1 MTSNINSRVTETN
14 MVGSS
19 ETICETT
26 FKFEEYRKIMP
37 IHKEKIDQNFL
48 EYFVGLVEGSEP
60 FLIDVGS
67 SQVSFQIDHI
77 KEDAKYLKKLRTKLG
92 FGSIVQHP
100 TSTQTLVYIV
110 SHEESLLKLISILNG
125 NLCYIR
131 QQERFKLFLEVFNKQ
146 HKRSIALKENKS
158 KISLDN
164 AWLSGFIDA
173 RGLFSGH
180 FKYYPEE
187 NQLPCDFRPPK
198 GFLSFHISCDIVTLK
213 QIRGL
218 FVRANNG
225 MKNIKSRKNEGHDP
239 TLEMGS
245 KAFRK
250 KIIPYIQEYK
260 LKTYKSRIFQAWEN
274 VHTFL
279 DDNDH
284 EGLDKQGIK
293 TMFKLLRRIR

>member
-1 MTSNINSRVTETN
+1 MISDINSRVTETN

-37 IHKEKIDQNFL
+37 IHKEKIDQDFL

-67 SQVSFQIDHI
+67 SQVSFQLDHI

-100 TSTQTLVYIV
+100 TSTQTLVYTV
-110 SHEESLLKLISILNG
+110 SREESLLKLISILNG

-173 RGLFSGH
+173 RGLFFGH

-187 NQLPCDFRPPK
+187 KQLPRDFRPPK

>member
-1 MTSNINSRVTETN
+1 MISDINSRVTETN

-100 TSTQTLVYIV
+100 TSTQTLVYTV

-187 NQLPCDFRPPK
+187 KQLPRDFRPPK

-213 QIRGL
+213 QIRDL

>member
-1 MTSNINSRVTETN
+1 MTSDINSRVTETN

-37 IHKEKIDQNFL
+37 IHKEKIDQDFL

-67 SQVSFQIDHI
+67 SQVSFQLDHI

-100 TSTQTLVYIV
+100 TSTQTLVYTV

-187 NQLPCDFRPPK
+187 KQLPRDFRPPK